1 MVPLGRAGTSGIVLV
16 TTLAVLALGSSIA
29 SANDPV
35 EDAKPTIVAISLMSL
50 PIIGLIVLLIVTLP
64 AMAGRPYRVEPPG
77 LHVANILTVVALLTF
92 IDGLMAPYVFSRGVD
107 PALSFAVM
115 GVLDMLIVTGVFSR
129 YLLFPVNWA
138 TAVGA
143 ALAIVTVVS
152 VYSAYQMPLAT
163 LYLVEDVLR
172 LALPVLAI
180 LFVGLLMMETARYH
194 LMPGRDHREPDWP
207 RVPPRRRMLRLGEAL
222 IMTFVVAV
230 AMTLVWS

>member
-1 MVPLGRAGTSGIVLV
+1 M
-16 TTLAVLALGSSIA
+16 TTLILLILGTPIA
-29 SANDPV
+29 SASDPV
-35 EDAKPTIVAISLMSL
+35 EDAKPTVVAISLMSL

-92 IDGLMAPYVFSRGVD
+92 IDALMAPYVLSRGVD
-107 PALSFAVM
+107 PTLSFAVV

-143 ALAIVTVVS
+143 ALAIITVVS
-152 VYSAYQMPLAT
+152 MYSMYQMPLAT
-163 LYLVEDVLR
+163 LYLVEDVLG

-180 LFVGLLMMETARYH
+180 LFIGLLTMETVRYH
-194 LMPGRDHREPDWP
+194 LMPGGDHREPDWP
-207 RVPPRRRMLRLGEAL
+207 RVPPRRRMLRLGEVL

-230 AMTLVWS
+230 AMALVWS